1 MATEDIKEGAVIV
14 SVPDDSVLLAESLS
28 ACASAVVELNLR
40 DCQKVVKET
49 EAYGR
54 HRGMVEEGEE
64 EEEEEEGAYNGEPR
78 LQREAL
84 VVAVTCELALGK

>member
-64 EEEEEEGAYNGEPR
+64 EEEEEEEEEKERITANRGYSEK
-78 LQREAL
+78 L
-84 VVAVTCELALGK
+84 